1 MVEGTD
7 YNMQLFDILKV
18 IVKISF
24 IIPVF
29 WGLVSLVTSAMLMV
43 YVSIDSGVLNDI
55 FALVQLWL
63 PFDLNVVLVWIGLSV
78 TGYMSYA
85 ISVMMLNIL
94 NTWLTTK

>member
-1 MVEGTD
+1 MVEATD

-18 IVKISF
+18 VVKISF

-29 WGLVSLVTSAMLMV
+29 WGLVSLVTSALLMI

-63 PFDLNVVLVWIGLSV
+63 PFNLNTILVWIGLTVS
-78 TGYMSYA
+78 GYFTYA
-85 ISVMMLNIL
+85 ISVMMMNLL
-94 NTWLTTK
+94 NTWLNTR